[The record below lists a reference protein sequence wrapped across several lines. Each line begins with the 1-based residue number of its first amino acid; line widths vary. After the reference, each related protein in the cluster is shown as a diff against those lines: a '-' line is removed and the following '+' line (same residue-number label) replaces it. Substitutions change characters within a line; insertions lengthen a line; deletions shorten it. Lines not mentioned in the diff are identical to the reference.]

1 MYLISLVINLD
12 NFSPKV
18 IRREMKSILDLFEE
32 KNFANISI
40 NEDSK
45 GSLLFNATKIKQWM
59 EPMMSN
65 YCVIFELNCDRT
77 GCGIDDNC
85 TAEQWCIDEEKG
97 YQCSPKSMYLCNFG
111 YHVIWAKW

>member
-1 MYLISLVINLD
+1 
-12 NFSPKV
+12 
-18 IRREMKSILDLFEE
+18 MKSILDLFEE
-32 KNFANISI
+32 KNFANINI

-45 GSLLFNATKIKQWM
+45 GSLLFNATQIKQWM

-97 YQCSPKSMYLCNFG
+97 YQCSPKSMYYVPTYVIL
-111 YHVIWAKW
+111 VTIWAKLKKVSQFCYKT